1 MSIDKILEM
10 LIYSKHVDLS
20 TINLMWKRILDKMGI
35 QIEDF
40 HYAIQ
45 VTGYH
50 ANSRGFLDSLEDL
63 LKMIFTTVDVIE
75 VEESPWRRAFVCSIN
90 GKRMLVCASWY
101 HTGPDF

>member
-10 LIYSKHVDLS
+10 LLYAKHVDLS
-20 TINLMWKRILDKMGI
+20 IVNKMWERILGKMGI
-35 QIEDF
+35 QLEDF
-40 HYAIQ
+40 NYALQ

-50 ANSRGFLDSLEDL
+50 ASSKKFLDSLEDL

-101 HTGPDF
+101 RTGPDF